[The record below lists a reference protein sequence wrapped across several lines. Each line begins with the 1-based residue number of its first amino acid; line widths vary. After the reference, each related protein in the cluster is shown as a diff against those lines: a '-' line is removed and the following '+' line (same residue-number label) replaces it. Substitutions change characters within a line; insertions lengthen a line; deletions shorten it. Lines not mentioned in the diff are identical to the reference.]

1 MRVVEEYLAALPQD
15 LREVHRLRHQEG
27 LSQQQAAKTLGVG
40 RQTLRTL
47 ELRLRDGLAAAL
59 NATGTSTYRQPEF
72 TRVLK

>member
-1 MRVVEEYLAALPQD
+1 
-15 LREVHRLRHQEG
+15 
-27 LSQQQAAKTLGVG
+27 VG